1 MPAPGASGVQTS
13 LVGTV
18 QSIMAS
24 ARNAFRRKPGPT
36 PGAPIQSPGG
46 NPPDLTQFSDTFEPS
61 GGLFAPG
68 YPLPPVEPERLR
80 ALDYPVGYNYIYT
93 PRSYEPIGFAEL
105 RALAQNHDI
114 TRLCIETRKDQIEAL
129 QWSIKPRDERNPK
142 AGAEKR
148 ADALTEFWRCPDGNN
163 DFATWVRIFLEDV
176 LVLDAGTLE
185 VRKNRGGDII
195 GLDIIDGSTIK
206 VLIDTTGRR
215 PAPPAPAFEQ
225 IIHGR
230 PWVLTEDGRVNTN
243 AKGREVFADQLI
255 YVPRN
260 PRPHK
265 LYGYSAIEQI
275 LLTINIGIRRQIMQ
289 LQHFTEGNVPPGMIA
304 GAKDWSPDQTAKFQ
318 EWFDSILSGNT
329 GNRTKVIWGPAEAK
343 YIPFKEAPYKDDFD
357 EWLTRIVCYAF
368 SLPPSWAVRQVN
380 RATAGTAQE
389 VAIEEGLAPIMGF
402 VKRMIDNVIQRRM
415 GHADLEFS
423 WHDER
428 PIDPADQAKIYDI
441 YIKNGTYVQD
451 EVRDKLGDDPLPNG
465 VGAQPMIVTA
475 SGPVLLKNLE
485 ALGELSLT
493 PPQPTLTPSSGAA
506 AGKGAPGAKGAPKK
520 GAPKARGKK
529 SPSGAKGKA
538 NGKTA
543 ASLGGRDQGYPTPG
557 TPRGAE
563 AVRLAVARLAARPS
577 GAGSPG
583 ARTTD

>member
-1 MPAPGASGVQTS
+1 MPAPGAGGVQTS

-18 QSIMAS
+18 QGMMAR
-24 ARNAFRRKPGPT
+24 ARAAFRGKPT
-36 PGAPIQSPGG
+36 PGATIQSPGA

-129 QWSIKPRDERNPK
+129 QWTIKPRDERNPK
-142 AGAEKR
+142 AGAENR
-148 ADALTEFWRCPDGNN
+148 ADALTEFWQCPDGTN
-163 DFATWVRIFLEDV
+163 DFATWLRIFLEDV

-265 LYGYSAIEQI
+265 LYGFSPVEQI
-275 LLTINIGIRRQIMQ
+275 LMTINIGIRRQLMQ
-289 LQHFTEGNVPPGMIA
+289 LQHFTEGNVPPGMA
-304 GAKDWSPDQTAKFQ
+304 TGAKDWSPDQTAKYQ
-318 EWFDSILSGNT
+318 EWFDSYLAGNT
-329 GNRTKVIWGPAEAK
+329 GNRTKMIWGPAEAK

-357 EWLTRIVCYAF
+357 EWLTRIVCFAY
-368 SLPPSWAVRQVN
+368 SLPPTWAVRQVN

-389 VAIEEGLAPIMGF
+389 VAIEEGLAPIMGY
-402 VKRMIDNVIQRRM
+402 VKRMVDNVIQRRM
-415 GHADLEFS
+415 GHPDLEFS

-428 PIDPADQAKIYDI
+428 PIDPADQAKIFDI

-451 EVRDKLGDDPLPNG
+451 KIRDKLGVDPPPNRRA
-465 VGAQPMIVTA
+465 AQPVIVTA

-485 ALGELSLT
+485 ALGELSLN
-493 PPQPTLTPSSGAA
+493 PPQPTLTSSAGPA
-506 AGKGAPGAKGAPKK
+506 AGKGGPAGKPAPKK
-520 GAPKARGKK
+520 GAGKPGKK
-529 SPSGAKGKA
+529 PAKG
-538 NGKTA
+538 
-543 ASLGGRDQGYPTPG
+543 
-557 TPRGAE
+557 
-563 AVRLAVARLAARPS
+563 
-577 GAGSPG
+577 
-583 ARTTD
+583 